1 MENYDCFLSATF
13 LGLKRQ
19 ACLESLFCL
28 SCGFK
33 SASGAASE
41 AEGRY
46 SQVAEKDTF
55 MLRASPG
62 TRAASTPSWWPLTC
76 FTTLWQS
83 FYEPV
88 REKVKN
94 KRSSMVYADEPK
106 SDNLCI
112 CEFFGGGSHLKI
124 QRMRPRTTYFRR
136 EGIQEKTPKA
146 PWQTR

>member
-1 MENYDCFLSATF
+1 M
-13 LGLKRQ
+13 
-19 ACLESLFCL
+19 ESLFCL

-46 SQVAEKDTF
+46 SQVAEKDTV

-62 TRAASTPSWWPLTC
+62 TRAASTPSWWPPTC
-76 FTTLWQS
+76 FTTLWQT
-83 FYEPV
+83 FMNPL

-112 CEFFGGGSHLKI
+112 CEFGGQGGQSFENSTNEAKDHLSP
-124 QRMRPRTTYFRR
+124 QRRDPREDTKSSMAGQITVGLFSSCLL
-136 EGIQEKTPKA
+136 
-146 PWQTR
+146 